1 MGSNQSDAIQQWA
14 LQGLGIAL
22 LSQWDVA
29 GALRQGRLERVLP
42 LFEQPANVFAVMP
55 VRSSQSLKLHLCL
68 GFLRDHLAQG
78 PHALQVA

>member
-1 MGSNQSDAIQQWA
+1 MTPRERLITMPETASLQDAK
-14 LQGLGIAL
+14 AL
-22 LSQWDVA
+22 LNKH
-29 GALRQGRLERVLP
+29 RLERVLP